1 MAVAPESWCWI
12 QAEGSKFKLNEESGP
27 LKIWLWPNGCL
38 QSLRMF
44 SFISLSSVRYVLVST
59 FWEKSVKFDSLKI
72 DSGTRDFKCVFKSTL
87 SCLFNSNEV
96 VFF

>member
-12 QAEGSKFKLNEESGP
+12 QAEGSKFKLKEESGP

-44 SFISLSSVRYVLVST
+44 SFISLSYLRYFLNVQIDISIYYST
-59 FWEKSVKFDSLKI
+59 LIESLIQITIVNHLKLKMTILLNLFDSGLH
-72 DSGTRDFKCVFKSTL
+72 
-87 SCLFNSNEV
+87 
-96 VFF
+96 